1 MQGILFC
8 YAIHYS
14 ELCFRVFVFLFWCFW
29 VRNAILRFL
38 LLITISFLFLL
49 LLIYVSVPFYI
60 YVRLRFCS
68 FTFPFIYISA
78 SCVNCVFDLNP
89 WKARI
94 SGVVSFWGRSP
105 TIFEVSF
112 VMWFPGSF
120 PFTSYPNFVNIN
132 QCTLRVRLI
141 ASEPNLRSC
150 LMDEGLTGV
159 CGA

>member
-1 MQGILFC
+1 MFFC
-8 YAIHYS
+8 A
-14 ELCFRVFVFLFWCFW
+14 LVTVFVL
-29 VRNAILRFL
+29 NANFRFL
-38 LLITISFLFLL
+38 LLITSSFLL
-49 LLIYVSVPFYI
+49 LLLLSFTFLFIYVSVH
-60 YVRLRFCS
+60 LRFCS
-68 FTFPFIYISA
+68 FTFLFIYVSA
-78 SCVNCVFDLNP
+78 SCFICVFCLNP
-89 WKARI
+89 WKARF

-105 TIFEVSF
+105 TLFEVSF